1 MTYLYRFLIK
11 VILSILLISRS
22 FSLFTY
28 SLYMQGGGYWVLPLI
43 TIMFVVWTVI
53 EYVSLSKSKM
63 WYKLVR
69 DKDERVEKHAQRAGY
84 ITFGVNII
92 GTALLFV
99 FYSYVDINKIN
110 PLNFIGII
118 FIIDIVSFIALKT
131 YFIHEK

>member
-11 VILSILLISRS
+11 VIFSIVLISRS

-28 SLYMQGGGYWVLPLI
+28 SLYVQGGGYWVLPLV
-43 TIMFVVWTVI
+43 TIIFVVWTI
-53 EYVSLSKSKM
+53 IDYISLSKSKM

-69 DKDERVEKHAQRAGY
+69 DKDERIESHAQRAGY
-84 ITFGVNII
+84 ITFWINII
-92 GTALLFV
+92 ATTLMFI

-110 PLNFIGII
+110 PLNYVGIMFILNII
-118 FIIDIVSFIALKT
+118 SFIALKT